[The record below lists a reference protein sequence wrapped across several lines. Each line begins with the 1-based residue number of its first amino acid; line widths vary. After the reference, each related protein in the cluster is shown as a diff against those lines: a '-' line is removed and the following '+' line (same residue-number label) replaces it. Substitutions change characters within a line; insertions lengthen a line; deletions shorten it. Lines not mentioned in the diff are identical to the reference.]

1 MRVGISLYPEFM
13 DDGVLRSYIGNAA
26 ALGYRRVFLSFLLKE
41 LRFQGAAGPESP
53 FFDRAIACC
62 HEYGIQVTA
71 DVNDQV
77 MDAFGAPEDAVSI
90 LAHRGLD
97 VIRADSAL
105 PGGILNALART
116 GLVLELNAA
125 DLDPASPDGYSRA
138 VREVER
144 LLSHLPAGQVR
155 GCFNF
160 YPRTGTGLS
169 LSRVRDTSV
178 FLHDYGIPAAAF
190 VSSLSAPPVLH
201 DHGRGVCTVECLRD
215 VPPEI
220 AASALGLCGVDE
232 VLFGDL
238 SASQAE
244 LSALSAACADS
255 AVRLPVVYCRDCPQ
269 EVRQRLAEHVLTNR
283 EDSPEYVLRA
293 TATRGLSVEP
303 TRTGPRPRCSVTVDN
318 SRSAQYR
325 GEIQIMLRDMPACE
339 EANVVGFI
347 HPDAWVLLPLLSGHS
362 FRLIPYE

>member
-201 DHGRGVCTVECLRD
+201 AHGRGCVRWNACAMSHPRSRR
-215 VPPEI
+215 PPWAC
-220 AASALGLCGVDE
+220 AAWTRCSSGTSPPVRRSYLPCPPPV
-232 VLFGDL
+232 
-238 SASQAE
+238 QT
-244 LSALSAACADS
+244 ALSAFLSSTAGTAPRRYDS
-255 AVRLPVVYCRDCPQ
+255 VWPSTC
-269 EVRQRLAEHVLTNR
+269 
-283 EDSPEYVLRA
+283 
-293 TATRGLSVEP
+293 
-303 TRTGPRPRCSVTVDN
+303 
-318 SRSAQYR
+318 
-325 GEIQIMLRDMPACE
+325 
-339 EANVVGFI
+339 
-347 HPDAWVLLPLLSGHS
+347 
-362 FRLIPYE
+362 